1 MTRNREDTTD
11 RIIDAAFRVL
21 ESDGFAGFGINA
33 VARAAGCD
41 KKLIYRYFDGQDGL
55 LSAMGSAVAAEIGEA
70 LEPHLL
76 PLPDSYAAMIERLVL
91 ALHAFLASSSR
102 ARQVRLMELGAPP
115 GTMTAFQQGRE
126 QAMQSWLARARGD
139 LVPPASV
146 DAAALNAALIAAVEG
161 LSLFPP
167 VGLDPETAQE
177 RARAALQH
185 LVRKAYD

>member
-55 LSAMGSAVAAEIGEA
+55 LTAMGSTVAQEIAAA

-76 PLPDSYAAMIERLVL
+76 PLPDSYVAMIERLAV
-91 ALHAFLASSSR
+91 ALHGFLASSSR
-102 ARQVRLMELGAPP
+102 ARQVRLIELGAPP
-115 GTMTAFQQGRE
+115 GTMTQFQQARGE
-126 QAMQSWLARARGD
+126 ALQSWLTRARGN

-146 DAAALNAALIAAVEG
+146 DATAINAALIAAVEG

-167 VGLDPETAQE
+167 VGLDPATAHE

-185 LVRKAYD
+185 IVRKAYD